1 MSSLTD
7 RRWIFAGGALALAAG
22 FLAAVVMGGL
32 GHNSSQAPPA
42 SQGGL
47 LVQTGRDDDIKLD
60 PKRPLRCFVGG
71 QLIGELPLAQC
82 ARRNGVAAGALDVG
96 LDPSGALAGANGET
110 TQITPLAPAQSP
122 AADAPPTQ
130 VAQAPS
136 VSAGPADLAGPESAS
151 CWRYAGARWNALS
164 RPMTLGAC
172 LQSLYDGQC
181 ERPGAAA
188 YGRWGARTVR
198 LVAGRIEVSGD
209 NRTFTPLVEQGP
221 GCSVPAS

>member
-7 RRWIFAGGALALAAG
+7 RRWIFAGGGALALAAG

-42 SQGGL
+42 SQVGL
-47 LVQTGRDDDIKLD
+47 MVQTGRDDDIKLD

-71 QLIGELPLAQC
+71 QLIGELPLAEC

-122 AADAPPTQ
+122 AADTQPAQ
-130 VAQAPS
+130 VAQAQ
-136 VSAGPADLAGPESAS
+136 SAPADLTGSEPAS
-151 CWRYAGARWNALS
+151 CWRYAGARWNVLS
-164 RPMTLGAC
+164 RPMSLGAC
-172 LQSLYDGQC
+172 LQSLYDGEC

-198 LVAGRIEVSGD
+198 LVAGRIEVSSD
-209 NRTFTPLVEQGP
+209 NRTFAPLVEQGP